1 MVYTITLCFS
11 SSEYNQTLEIQEL
24 APVSFLASATEISP
38 LLKSFWM
45 EPNCR
50 LLMDVEPIIQYAL

>member
-1 MVYTITLCFS
+1 MVYTITLRFS
-11 SSEYNQTLEIQEL
+11 SSKDNQTLETQEL

-38 LLKSFWM
+38 QLKSFCT

-50 LLMDVEPIIQYAL
+50 LLMDVDPIIQYAL